1 MLVGI
6 STDILTWINE
16 GVCEENAPGDAIQ
29 DQGVN
34 VSHSQEHVNIDMVN
48 EKCSEN
54 YNSSKQLIIVYL
66 DYSWRKLLLLY

>member
-6 STDILTWINE
+6 SVDILTWIND
-16 GVCEENAPGDAIQ
+16 GVHEKNAPGDAIQ

-34 VSHSQEHVNIDMVN
+34 ISHSQEYVNVDMVN

-66 DYSWRKLLLLY
+66 DCPRWKLLLLN